1 MPETARATVKGAV
14 GKLGFSAGRL
24 IGDGLTARGRT
35 ADAAAARD
43 MAAAA
48 GASLISV
55 DARDAETEAV
65 LGRIRPC
72 ATEDQ
77 PCSRLVV
84 GALNVMIGTR
94 AVEAAARR
102 ALQTL
107 RTHSATAIVAAAG
120 DLLGPDGADL
130 WRRLKRLKDEG
141 LYRAI
146 GVRVGAADDVI
157 GLARRFKPDLVQAPL
172 SLLDQRLIATGAL
185 TTLAEM
191 GVEAHL
197 RSVLQHGVLFLPR
210 AALPAHLAEAGP
222 RLSRIRRTIAEAG
235 ADPLQT
241 ALAFALSR
249 PEASSVI
256 VGAACAAEVRAVLA
270 AAAAP
275 PPALDWSA
283 LDLGDPAALRAA

>member
-1 MPETARATVKGAV
+1 MPGTARATVTGPV

-24 IGDGLTARGRT
+24 IGDGATARGRA
-35 ADAAAARD
+35 ADAAAAFEL
-43 MAAAA
+43 AAAA

-65 LGRIRPC
+65 LGRMLPRESAGRPR
-72 ATEDQ
+72 
-77 PCSRLVV
+77 SRLVV

-107 RTHSATAIVAAAG
+107 KVGSAVAIVAAAG
-120 DLLGPDGADL
+120 DLLRPDGADL
-130 WRRLKRLKDEG
+130 WRRLQRLKDEG

-146 GVRVGAADDVI
+146 GVRAAVGDDVI

-185 TTLAEM
+185 TGLAEM
-191 GVEAHL
+191 GVEVHL
-197 RSVLQHGVLFLPR
+197 RSVLQHGLLFLPR
-210 AALPAHLAEAGP
+210 SALPAHLADAGP

-241 ALAFALSR
+241 ALAFAVSR

-256 VGAACAAEVRAVLA
+256 VGAVSAAEVRAVLA
-270 AAAAP
+270 AAAAS

-283 LDLGDPAALRAA
+283 LAFGDPAALRAA